1 MRIDSIHITDFLGAR
16 AVDIHEPAP
25 VNLFCGPN
33 AAGKSSIRDAVALAL
48 TADLGRVSLKK
59 EAGQLVSAGAQAAV
73 CRVVDSD
80 GDEHQVIIK
89 AGGQITDSHKGREH
103 DPALAFALDGQ
114 RFARL
119 PADERRQFLFNLMS
133 VKTDAKEITHRL
145 LGRQLDKAMVER
157 IVPLLRSG
165 FDAAEAEARRKVTEA
180 RGAWKAVTGEA
191 YGSEKAKGWK
201 AAVPAYDAGELKRLG
216 TEVEHADVAIGSWQ
230 QLVGKLQAE
239 EQRRQG
245 LRAKLPALAEHA
257 ARIRS
262 IQAKASVDEENRQ
275 AAEQDLARAVAAA
288 GAGPRVGLV
297 HELAQALRDT
307 LFFVGKDHEF
317 RPAWTAPLSA
327 YEAEHGPIDRAASG
341 DAGARAR
348 LPELTAQRDLMV
360 RAVANTQRDLSAAQA
375 SKAEHERITSE
386 LAEVFDAA
394 ALADARHQ
402 IDTLQAQRAAAVKGL
417 DALRSIKALAD
428 AAEEKTRQAAKHAA
442 DVLAW
447 DAIAEQLSPSGI
459 PGDLLREA
467 LAPIQDRLAQHAA
480 DTGWAQVRI
489 HGDMRITA
497 GDRDYRLLSESE
509 RWRCDAMLAEAIT
522 HLSGCR
528 LLVLDRMDV
537 LDLRGR
543 SDLLGWLD
551 TLADLGEIDTALVFA
566 TLKAMPA
573 QLPVHCAAHW
583 IDGGLCAPQ
592 QLKEAA

>member
-1 MRIDSIHITDFLGAR
+1 MRIDSIHITDFLGVQS
-16 AVDIHEPAP
+16 VDLGDLSP
-25 VNLFCGPN
+25 VVLLCGAN

-59 EAGQLVSAGAQAAV
+59 DAGQLVRSGAQAAV
-73 CRVVDSD
+73 CRVTDAD

-89 AGGQITDSHKGREH
+89 AGGQITDSHKGRDV
-103 DPALAFALDGQ
+103 DPALAFAFDGQ

-119 PADERRQFLFNLMS
+119 EADARRSFLFGMMA
-133 VKTDAKEITHRL
+133 VKTDAKEVTARL
-145 LGRQLDKAMVER
+145 LARRLDKERVDR

-165 FDAAEAEARRKVTEA
+165 FAAAETEAKRKVTEA

-201 AAVPAYDAGELKRLG
+201 ATVPAYDAAELKRLG

-230 QLVGKLQAE
+230 QQVGKLQAE

-257 ARIRS
+257 ARVKQ
-262 IQAKASVDEENRQ
+262 IQAKAAVDEQNLQ
-275 AAEQDLARAVAAA
+275 QAEQDLERAVAAA

-297 HELAQALRDT
+297 HDLAHALRDT
-307 LFFVGKDHEF
+307 LFFVGKDHQF
-317 RPAWTAPLSA
+317 RAAWAAPLAA
-327 YEAEHGPIDRAASG
+327 YEAEHGPIDAAATG
-341 DAGARAR
+341 NPEAQAR
-348 LPELTAQRDLMV
+348 LPALRQALELMN
-360 RAVANTQRDLSAAQA
+360 RAVAHNARDLAAAQA
-375 SKAEHERITSE
+375 SKAEHERITAE

-394 ALADARHQ
+394 ALAEAREQ
-402 IDTLQAQRAAAVKGL
+402 IDALQTKRAAAVKGL

-428 AAEEKTRQAAKHAA
+428 AAEEKTKRAAEHAA

-467 LAPIQDRLAQHAA
+467 LGPIQERLAQHAA
-480 DTGWAQVRI
+480 DTGWPQVRI
-489 HGDMRITA
+489 HDDMRITA

-509 RWRCDAMLAEAIT
+509 RWRCDAVLAEAIV

-543 SDLLGWLD
+543 GELLGWLD

-566 TLKAMPA
+566 TLKAQPT
-573 QLPVHCAAHW
+573 QLPAHCAAHW
-583 IDGGLCAPQ
+583 IDGGICADLEQ
-592 QLKEAA
+592 AQAA